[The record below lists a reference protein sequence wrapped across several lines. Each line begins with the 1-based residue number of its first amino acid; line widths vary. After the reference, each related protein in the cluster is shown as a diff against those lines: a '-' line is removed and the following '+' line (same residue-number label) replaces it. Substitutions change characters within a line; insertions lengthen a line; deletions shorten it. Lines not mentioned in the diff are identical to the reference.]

1 MLLNSGGEDMKH
13 GFSEDEYQLEFL
25 KKSGFYRKMCVK
37 CGRFFWTLDTSRD
50 NCGESPCSPYT
61 FIGKRVGRRI
71 DELSQVRN
79 SFLGFFKGRGH
90 EVISPYPVVCR
101 WRNDLYLTDA
111 SIVDFQ
117 PYVTEGIIPP
127 PANPLVISQPCIR
140 LVDVDMVGKTIGRHL
155 TIFEMG
161 GHHAFNSEGNE
172 VYWKEDTVRYG
183 FEFFTREMGLKD
195 EDLTFVESSW
205 SGGGNAGPCFEVISH
220 GLEVATLVFMRYK
233 VHPDGSLTELPIRT
247 VDTGYG
253 MERITWL
260 LTGAPTGFHAFYG
273 ELLQKVSRVSAIEL
287 PSELLK
293 EYAAAVSTSE
303 NKFLKPEEKL
313 AFVRRLGFP
322 EDFAN
327 RLETMENLFKTLDHV
342 KSLIFILSEGVVPSN
357 TGVGYLARLLLR
369 KTARILDKFYANSL
383 LLDLASWE
391 LEYWGRDF
399 PSLLSLKD
407 SILNL
412 IEIELKKYRRSVDE
426 GMKQVEALLKE
437 NRPISVEKLVEL
449 YDSHGITPEQVADI
463 SFKKGVEIKIP
474 EDFYSMIASR
484 HKQPKGLEEESIN
497 LGFDEKAFPETV
509 KKYYEDPN
517 LLELEAK
524 VLGVFKDKIIFDKTI
539 FYPEG
544 GGQPADN
551 GKIVFNGKE
560 SFVKDVKTVNNRI
573 IHFVEGPVPSES
585 SVVKMIVDAERR
597 LQLRRAHTATHM
609 INAAARIVLGNHVWQ
624 AGAQKDVVES
634 RLDITHPL
642 PLTDEEIEKI
652 ERKANEIALANI
664 DVEIRVLPRTVAE
677 KEYGFR
683 IYQGGAV
690 PGKEL
695 RIVKINGFDAEACGG
710 LHVNKTGDV
719 GLVKIVKVD
728 RIQDGVERI
737 VFRTGF
743 SSLDYIRSLENK
755 LSHLEKILGVPR
767 DKVLEEAERIRIEL
781 KNLSKKVEKMME
793 SQLDI
798 LADQLVSKAL
808 EEAGVKIVFHGSD
821 ELDVDHLIALGE
833 KASKKEPNAI
843 ILLATTSTPTTQFAL
858 FAGDAVLKRG
868 VDCALLSRQVVKEIG
883 VGGGAGGR
891 KNFAKGGLATKVDSE
906 TFRTKAIP
914 IIVNAIKTLQ

>member
-1 MLLNSGGEDMKH
+1 MKH
-13 GFSEDEYQLEFL
+13 GFSEEEYRLEFL
-25 KKSGFYRKMCVK
+25 RKSGFYRKKCVK
-37 CGRFFWTLDTSRD
+37 CGRFFWTLDSSRE

-61 FIGKRVGRRI
+61 FVGRRVGRGL
-71 DELSQVRN
+71 DELGQVR
-79 SFLGFFKGRGH
+79 SAFIGFFKNREH

-101 WRNDLYLTDA
+101 WRSDLYLTDA

-183 FEFFTREMGLKD
+183 FEFFTREMGLKG

-273 ELLQKVSRVSAIEL
+273 GLLQKVSRASDIEL
-287 PSELLK
+287 PPELLK
-293 EYAAAVSTSE
+293 EYAIAVSTSE

-313 AFVRRLGFP
+313 VFVRRLGFP

-327 RLETMENLFKTLDHV
+327 RLETMENVFRALDHV
-342 KSLIFILSEGVVPSN
+342 KSLVFILSEGVVPSN

-369 KTARILDKFYANSL
+369 KTARVLDRLDSNSL

-412 IEIELKKYRRSVDE
+412 MEIELKKYRRSVDE
-426 GMKQVEALLKE
+426 GVKQVEALLKE

-449 YDSHGITPEQVADI
+449 YDSHGITPEQVADV
-463 SFKKGVEIKIP
+463 SSKKGVEIKIP

-497 LGFDEKAFPETV
+497 IGFDEKAFPETV

-517 LLELEAK
+517 LLESEAR
-524 VLGVFKDKIIFDKTI
+524 VLGVFKDKIVFDKTI

-560 SFVKDVKTVNNRI
+560 AFVKDVKIVNNRI
-573 IHFVEGPVPSES
+573 IHFVEGPVPNEG

-609 INAAARIVLGNHVWQ
+609 INAAARMVLGNHVWQ

-642 PLTDEEIEKI
+642 PLTDEEIDKI

-743 SSLDYIRSLENK
+743 SSLDYVKSLENR
-755 LSHLEKILGVPR
+755 LSNLERILGVPR
-767 DKVLEEAERIRIEL
+767 DKVLEEAERIKTEL
-781 KNLSKKVEKMME
+781 KSLSKKVEKMME
-793 SQLDI
+793 NQLDA
-798 LADQLVSKAL
+798 LADQLVSKAP
-808 EEAGVKIVFHGSD
+808 EEAGFKIVFYSSD
-821 ELDVDHLIALGE
+821 ELDVDHLIVLGE
-833 KASKKEPNAI
+833 KVSKKEPNAI
-843 ILLATTSTPTTQFAL
+843 VLLATSTPTTQFAI
-858 FAGDAVLKRG
+858 FAGDAALRKG

-891 KNFAKGGLATKVDSE
+891 KNFAKGGLATRVDFE

-914 IIVNAIKTLQ
+914 IIANAIKALQ

>member
-1 MLLNSGGEDMKH
+1 MKYD
-13 GFSEDEYQLEFL
+13 FNEDEYSLEFL
-25 KKSGFYRKMCVK
+25 KKNGFYRKKCIK
-37 CGRFFWTLDTSRD
+37 CGRFFWTLNSSKDD
-50 NCGESPCSPYT
+50 CGESPCSPYT
-61 FIGKRVGRRI
+61 FINKRVGKSI
-71 DELSQVRN
+71 DGLSQVRS
-79 SFLGFFKGRGH
+79 SFLGFFEKRGH

-140 LVDVDMVGKTIGRHL
+140 LVDVDMVGRTIGRHL

-183 FEFFTREMGLKD
+183 FEFFTREMGLKG
-195 EDLTFVESSW
+195 EDISFVESSW

-253 MERITWL
+253 IERITWL
-260 LTGAPTGFHAFYG
+260 LTGAPTGFHAFYSDLLRKASNLVDIDIPV
-273 ELLQKVSRVSAIEL
+273 ELLR
-287 PSELLK
+287 
-293 EYAAAVSTSE
+293 EYAIRVSTSE

-313 AFVRRLGFP
+313 SLVRELGFP
-322 EDFAN
+322 DVFSTK
-327 RLETMENLFKTLDHV
+327 LEVMENVFKALDHL

-369 KTARILDKFYANSL
+369 KTARVLDKLGMEKL
-383 LLDLASWE
+383 LFELASWE
-391 LEYWGRDF
+391 IDYWGKDF
-399 PSLLSLKD
+399 SNILSLKD

-412 IEIELKKYRRSVDE
+412 IEIEFKKYRRSVEE
-426 GMKQVEALLKE
+426 GIKQVESILKE
-437 NRPISVEKLVEL
+437 AKSISVEKLVEL
-449 YDSHGITPEQVADI
+449 YDSHGVTPEQVADVF
-463 SFKKGVEIKIP
+463 SKKGVEIKIP

-484 HKQPKGLEEESIN
+484 HKQPKIEEETPVAVD
-497 LGFDEKAFPETV
+497 FDEKTFPETF
-509 KKYYEDPN
+509 KKYYEDPD
-517 LLELEAK
+517 LLEAEAK
-524 VLGVFKDKIIFDKTI
+524 VLGVFNNKIILDRTI

-544 GGQPADN
+544 GGQPADT

-560 SFVKDVKTVNNRI
+560 ALVKDVKIVNNRI
-573 IHFVEGPVPSES
+573 IHFVEGPVPTEGSI
-585 SVVKMIVDAERR
+585 VKMIVDAERR
-597 LQLRRAHTATHM
+597 LQLRRAHTATHI

-664 DVEIRVLPRTVAE
+664 DVEIRVLPRTIAE

-695 RIVKINGFDAEACGG
+695 RIVKIRGFDAEACGG
-710 LHVNKTGDV
+710 LHVNKTGDI

-737 VFRTGF
+737 VFRTGL
-743 SSLDYIRSLENK
+743 SSLDYTRYLE
-755 LSHLEKILGVPR
+755 SEMSRLEKVLGVPR
-767 DKVLEEAERIRIEL
+767 NKISEETERIKTEL
-781 KNLSKKVEKMME
+781 KNLNKKIEK
-793 SQLDI
+793 LLRTYFDI
-798 LADQLVSKAL
+798 LADQLLSKAV
-808 EEAGVKIVFHGSD
+808 EESGFRVVLYSSEDFEISN
-821 ELDVDHLIALGE
+821 LISLGE
-833 KASKKEPNAI
+833 EISKKEPNSI
-843 ILLATTSTPTTQFAL
+843 TVVISPIPTMQFAV
-858 FAGDAVLKRG
+858 FAGEKALEKG
-868 VDCALLSRQVVKEIG
+868 VDCSMLARRILSEIG

-891 KNFAKGGLATKVDSE
+891 KNFAKGGLASKVDSK
-906 TFRTKAIP
+906 TFESKALKAISSLLR
-914 IIVNAIKTLQ
+914 KS

>member
-1 MLLNSGGEDMKH
+1 MKT
-13 GFSEDEYQLEFL
+13 GFSEDEYRLEFL
-25 KKSGFYRKMCVK
+25 RNGGFVRKKCVK
-37 CGRFFWTLDTSRD
+37 CGRFFWTLDSSRND
-50 NCGESPCSPYT
+50 CGESPCSPYT
-61 FIGKRVGRRI
+61 FIGRRVGRSL
-71 DELSQVRN
+71 DELGQVRKA
-79 SFLGFFKGRGH
+79 FLGFFKNRGH

-172 VYWKEDTVRYG
+172 VYWKDDTVRYS
-183 FEFFTREMGLKD
+183 FEFFTREMGLKG

-220 GLEVATLVFMRYK
+220 GLEIATLVFMRYK
-233 VHPDGSLTELPIRT
+233 VHPYGSLTELPIRT

-260 LTGAPTGFHAFYG
+260 LTGAPTGFHAFYR
-273 ELLQKVSRVSAIEL
+273 ELLDMVSKIVDIDI
-287 PSELLK
+287 PTQLLK
-293 EYAAAVSTSE
+293 EYAVAVSMSE
-303 NKFLKPEEKL
+303 NKFLKSEEKL
-313 AFVRRLGFP
+313 ALVNKLCLPR
-322 EDFAN
+322 DFADK
-327 RLETMENLFKTLDHV
+327 LEALENVFKALDHV
-342 KSLIFILSEGVVPSN
+342 KSLVFILSEGVVPSN

-369 KTARILDKFYANSL
+369 KTARVLDRLNANNL
-383 LLDLASWE
+383 LPDLASSE

-399 PSLLSLKD
+399 PNLLSLKD
-407 SILNL
+407 SILSL
-412 IEIELKKYRRSVDE
+412 IEIELKKYRRSVEE
-426 GMKQVEALLKE
+426 GVKQVEALLKE
-437 NRPISVEKLVEL
+437 SKSISVEKLVEL

-463 SFKKGVEIKIP
+463 SSKKGIEINIP

-484 HKQPKGLEEESIN
+484 HKQPKELEEETIAV
-497 LGFDEKAFPETV
+497 GFDEKAFPETA
-509 KKYYEDPN
+509 KKYYEDPD
-517 LLELEAK
+517 LLESEAR
-524 VLGVFKDKIIFDKTI
+524 VLGVFKDKVVLDKTI

-551 GKIVFNGKE
+551 GKIVFDGKE
-560 SFVKDVKTVNNRI
+560 ALVKDVRIVNNRI
-573 IHFVEGPVPSES
+573 IHFIEGPAPRED
-585 SVVKMIVDAERR
+585 SVVKMVVDAERR
-597 LQLRRAHTATHM
+597 LQLRRAHTATHI
-609 INAAARIVLGNHVWQ
+609 INAAARMVLGNHVWQ

-642 PLTDEEIEKI
+642 PLTDGEVEKI

-664 DVEIRVLPRTVAE
+664 NVEVRVLPRTVAE
-677 KEYGFR
+677 KEHGFR

-695 RIVKINGFDAEACGG
+695 RIVKINGLDAEACGG

-719 GLVKIVKVD
+719 GLIKIVKVD

-737 VFRTGF
+737 IFRAGS
-743 SSLDYIRSLENK
+743 SSLDYVRSLEEK
-755 LSHLEKILGVPR
+755 LSDLEKILGVPK
-767 DKVLEEAERIRIEL
+767 DKVLEEAERIKVEL
-781 KNLSKKVEKMME
+781 KRLSKKIEKIME
-793 SQLDI
+793 DQLDS
-798 LADQLVSKAL
+798 LADQLISKAP
-808 EEAGVKIVFHGSD
+808 EEAGVKVVFYSSD
-821 ELDVDHLIALGE
+821 ELDMDHLITLGE

-843 ILLATTSTPTTQFAL
+843 VLLVATGTPTTQFAL
-858 FAGDAVLKRG
+858 FAGEAVLKKE
-868 VDCALLSRQVVKEIG
+868 VDCNMLSRQIVREIG

-891 KNFAKGGLATKVDSE
+891 RNFAKGGLAAKVDSE
-906 TFRTKAIP
+906 TFRAKAMP
-914 IIVNAIKTLQ
+914 IVVGAVKTV